1 MIKKLLV
8 AAASLGVLALGTP
21 SFAHHS
27 FAAQYDGN
35 KPVRLTGTLVKIEWT
50 NPHSYIHLAVT
61 SKKDGTVSEWA
72 CEGANPGALSR
83 RGFKRGDIKLGDTL
97 TIDGFLAKNG
107 SHLIDARRIT
117 LASGRVIYG
126 GSAGDGGPGDTGAEN

>member
-1 MIKKLLV
+1 LTKTLL
-8 AAASLGVLALGTP
+8 AAAAGLALLAAGAP
-21 SFAHHS
+21 ALAHHS

-35 KPVRLTGTLVKIEWT
+35 KPVRLTGKLVKIEWT

-61 SKKDGTVSEWA
+61 SKKDGVVTEWA

-83 RGFKRGDIKLGDTL
+83 RGFQRGDIKIGDTL

-107 SHLIDARRIT
+107 SHLIDARRIF
-117 LASGRVIYG
+117 LASGKVIYG
-126 GSAGDGGPGDTGAEN
+126 GSAGDGGPGDTGAE

>member
-1 MIKKLLV
+1 LKKTLLAAAVALAV
-8 AAASLGVLALGTP
+8 AAAGAPAL
-21 SFAHHS
+21 AHHS

-50 NPHSYIHLAVT
+50 NPHSYIHLSVT
-61 SKKDGTVSEWA
+61 SKKDGTVTEWA

-83 RGFKRGDIKLGDTL
+83 RGFQRGDIKIGDTL

-107 SHLIDARRIT
+107 SHLIDARRIL
-117 LASGRVIYG
+117 LASGKVIYG
-126 GSAGDGGPGDTGAEN
+126 GSAGDGGPGDTGAE